1 MNSTRRTIGSIKDN
15 KINTFSISTLIE
27 KREYIK
33 YEKILEYNDNEINSL
48 EYKKALINDQRT
60 YFQYYL
66 SLLKVG
72 HLLIFSFYF
81 NNKDY
86 NSQVIKMFLFFFF
99 FAVHL
104 NTNALFFSDNTMHK
118 IYKDEGRI

>member
-1 MNSTRRTIGSIKDN
+1 MNSTRRAIGSIKDN
-15 KINTFSISTLIE
+15 KINSFSISTLIE

-48 EYKKALINDQRT
+48 EYKKALIYDQRT

-72 HLLIFSFYF
+72 HLLFF
-81 NNKDY
+81 
-86 NSQVIKMFLFFFF
+86 QIKF
-99 FAVHL
+99 
-104 NTNALFFSDNTMHK
+104 
-118 IYKDEGRI
+118 